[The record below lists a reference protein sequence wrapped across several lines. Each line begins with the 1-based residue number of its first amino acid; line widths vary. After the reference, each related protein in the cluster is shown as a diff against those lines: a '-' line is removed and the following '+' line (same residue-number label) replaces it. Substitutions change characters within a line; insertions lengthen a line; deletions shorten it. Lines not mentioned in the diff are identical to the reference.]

1 MSNVIDRIQ
10 KQLFLS
16 SDTTYKN
23 FQCKLMPTVDPNT
36 VIGVRTPIIR
46 KMAKEYINDDNIEM
60 FLHSM
65 PHAYYEENNLHSFLT
80 ERINDFDICI
90 REIERFLPFVDNW
103 ATCDGMRPKCFS
115 KNKERLLPYVKDW
128 VKSKHTY
135 TVRYGIGMLMVHF
148 LDNDFLPEYLETVTE
163 VRSDEYY
170 VNMMRAWYFATALAK
185 QYEYTL
191 PYIQKR
197 RLDKFTHEK
206 TVQKAVESYRITAEQ
221 KEYLKSIK

>member
-16 SDTTYKN
+16 SDTAYKN

-46 KMAKEYINDDNIEM
+46 KMAKEYINDNNIEI
-60 FLHSM
+60 FLHSL
-65 PHAYYEENNLHSFLT
+65 PHAYYEENNLHAFLT

-90 REIERFLPFVDNW
+90 REIEIFLPFVDNW

-148 LDNDFLPEYLETVTE
+148 LDNDFLPEYLETVAD

>member
-65 PHAYYEENNLHSFLT
+65 PHAYYEENNLHAFLT

-103 ATCDGMRPKCFS
+103 ATCDGMRPKCFL

-128 VKSKHTY
+128 VKSNHTY

-148 LDNDFLPEYLETVTE
+148 LDNDFLPEYLETVAE
-163 VRSDEYY
+163 VISDEYY